1 MRMSS
6 TIVPGKPRRPVSHPR
21 SVDQIPALDTEDGD
35 LTRLVASARGGD
47 EDAFLRLYGQFAD
60 RVYRFFLY
68 RAGQPADA
76 EDLTQLTFLRAI
88 EALPRYEE
96 RGLPFAAWLFRIARN
111 AAIDFERTRHDHL
124 LLDDFEHLVDPPR
137 AGDDLGLAIERDD
150 LLRAIEA
157 LTRDQR
163 EVLAFRFFAD
173 LSALDTGRL
182 MGRSAATVRGLQ
194 ARALAA
200 LRRQLEAGAS
210 DASTR
215 GRTTARL
222 RLPPRARAMRPI
234 VAETVG

>member
-6 TIVPGKPRRPVSHPR
+6 TIVPGKPRRLVSHPR

-200 LRRQLEAGAS
+200 LRRQLATGSPGA
-210 DASTR
+210 R
-215 GRTTARL
+215 GQCRTTARL

>member
-1 MRMSS
+1 MLSANQ
-6 TIVPGKPRRPVSHPR
+6 PGKPPRPVSHPL
-21 SVDQIPALDTEDGD
+21 SIDQIPVLDSEDGD
-35 LTRLVASARGGD
+35 VARLVACARDGD
-47 EDAFLRLYGQFAD
+47 EAAFLRLYGQFAD

-88 EALPRYEE
+88 EGLPRYEE

-111 AAIDFERTRHDHL
+111 AAIDFERTRRDHL
-124 LLDDFEHLVDPPR
+124 LLDDFEHLIDPPR

-150 LLRAIEA
+150 LLLAIGA

-200 LRRQLEAGAS
+200 LRRQLEAGAP

-215 GRTTARL
+215 GREPALL
-222 RLPPRARAMRPI
+222 RAHLRPRATRPI
-234 VAETVG
+234 MAETVG

>member
-6 TIVPGKPRRPVSHPR
+6 TIVPGKPRRPVNHPR

-200 LRRQLEAGAS
+200 LRRQLATGSPGA
-210 DASTR
+210 R
-215 GRTTARL
+215 GQGRTTARL

>member
-6 TIVPGKPRRPVSHPR
+6 AIVPGKPRRPVNHPR

-47 EDAFLRLYGQFAD
+47 EDAFLRLYGQFAN

-182 MGRSAATVRGLQ
+182 MGRSASTVRGLQ

-200 LRRQLEAGAS
+200 LRRQLATGSPGA
-210 DASTR
+210 R
-215 GRTTARL
+215 GQGRTTARL

>member
-6 TIVPGKPRRPVSHPR
+6 AIVPGKPRRPVNHPR

-47 EDAFLRLYGQFAD
+47 EDAFLSLYGQFAD

-200 LRRQLEAGAS
+200 LRRQLATGSPGA
-210 DASTR
+210 R
-215 GRTTARL
+215 GQGRTTARL

>member
-1 MRMSS
+1 MSS
-6 TIVPGKPRRPVSHPR
+6 ATEPGKPRRPVSHPR
-21 SVDQIPALDTEDGD
+21 SIDQSPVLDTEDGD
-35 LTRLVASARGGD
+35 LARLVASARGGD

-88 EALPRYEE
+88 EALPRYED

-111 AAIDFERTRHDHL
+111 AAIDFERTRHNHL

-163 EVLAFRFFAD
+163 EVLVFRFFAD

-200 LRRQLEAGAS
+200 LRRQLATGLP
-210 DASTR
+210 DAR
-215 GRTTARL
+215 RQGRTTAPL
-222 RLPPRARAMRPI
+222 RLPPRAGAMRPI
-234 VAETVG
+234 VAETVGS